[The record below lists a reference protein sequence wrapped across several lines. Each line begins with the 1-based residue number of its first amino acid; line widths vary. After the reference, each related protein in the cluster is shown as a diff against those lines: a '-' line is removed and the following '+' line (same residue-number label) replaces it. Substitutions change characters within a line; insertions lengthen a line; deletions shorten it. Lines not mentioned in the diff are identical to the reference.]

1 MEKTWYCPF
10 SGSARGVVEYQNTRI
25 KPSNIPTY
33 IRLFYFAIN
42 YCWFQLM
49 MAAKGELK
57 VDAASQPPFFFVFGP
72 TSLCTNAPSPT
83 KINVFFIFLSIT
95 AGFSWWWLLKENW
108 KLMQLR
114 SHPPSSFLGL
124 LACVQT
130 PPPLQKSRIERF
142 FFFLREGA
150 VVHRLGTQG
159 LLDMASPCSE

>member
-33 IRLFYFAIN
+33 IRLFYFPIN

-49 MAAKGELK
+49 MAAKRELK
-57 VDAASQPPFFFVFGP
+57 VDAASQPPSFFVFGP

-83 KINVFFIFLSIT
+83 KIKDRKIL
-95 AGFSWWWLLKENW
+95 
-108 KLMQLR
+108 
-114 SHPPSSFLGL
+114 
-124 LACVQT
+124 
-130 PPPLQKSRIERF
+130 
-142 FFFLREGA
+142 FFLREGA